1 MRTPWGSSDYQKQI
15 AKGIT
20 RVSTPRHGGFYLSKE
35 RWAELMSIF
44 PQFVSF
50 AGNGWLEE
58 DVDWAVLYAA
68 WPELFSEDFYAEVN
82 FPQALQS
89 PQRYVKGI
97 PAGYWTGER
106 GRRFMAVVDRYHVKA
121 EPVTQ
126 SANMDYELILANREF

>member
-50 AGNGWLEE
+50 AGKILERI
-58 DVDWAVLYAA
+58 
-68 WPELFSEDFYAEVN
+68 FF
-82 FPQALQS
+82 
-89 PQRYVKGI
+89 RYKFCI
-97 PAGYWTGER
+97 
-106 GRRFMAVVDRYHVKA
+106 
-121 EPVTQ
+121 
-126 SANMDYELILANREF
+126 I